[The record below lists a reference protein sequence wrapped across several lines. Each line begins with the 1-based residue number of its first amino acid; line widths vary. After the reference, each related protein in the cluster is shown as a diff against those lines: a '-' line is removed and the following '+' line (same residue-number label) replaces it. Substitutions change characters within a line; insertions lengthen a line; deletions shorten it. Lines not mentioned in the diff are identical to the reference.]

1 VTVTPAAR
9 MTVNLGGY
17 GVAFLTLKP

>member
-9 MTVNLGGY
+9 MTVNVGGY
-17 GVAFLTLKP
+17 GVAWLLLKP